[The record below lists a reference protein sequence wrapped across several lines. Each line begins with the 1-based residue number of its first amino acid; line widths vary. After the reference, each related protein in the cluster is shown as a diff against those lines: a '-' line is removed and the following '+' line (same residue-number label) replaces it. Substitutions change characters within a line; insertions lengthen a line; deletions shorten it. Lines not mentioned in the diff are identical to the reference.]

1 MNTSVFHIKQREG
14 ARRVDLEVSDGGEAG
29 LMNGIGPPVVMTT
42 PRVAVRAPEQYQE
55 AQQFYMHLEKQSKTI
70 GFGFAGIVINGHLIA
85 RICYGVLSA
94 GFTMATL
101 GLELYGK

>member
-1 MNTSVFHIKQREG
+1 MMMGGMVVVCGSIIWGLACLAAEITDAASDIHVQAH
-14 ARRVDLEVSDGGEAG
+14 DLCA
-29 LMNGIGPPVVMTT
+29 
-42 PRVAVRAPEQYQE
+42 RVAVRAPEQYQE